1 MLAQTFVPFYVS
13 NRMNISE
20 LARHLGVAVST
31 VSRVLSGNAE
41 KYRISSTTVLHVLKA
56 AEEFQVTPDPLGR
69 GLRRGKP
76 GMIGLLVPDIT
87 NPFFS
92 TLARAIELRFRDTGI
107 AVQLCDSAE
116 DAETELIL
124 LSQLL
129 SRRLDGLLL
138 APVGE
143 VSTGLETA
151 IAGSSMPI
159 ILLDR
164 LLPGIDLPSVSLDNR
179 GAGKLAATHLLKAGH
194 RRIAS
199 LRGNPQTVPD
209 RERIEGVLDAMADAG
224 LPKNGLL
231 LAGKGYTREE
241 SLAAAEELLSR
252 KPRPT
257 AIISLSGQGVL
268 GTLEAARKRGLSI
281 PGEVS
286 LIAFDEL
293 PWSALM
299 QPPITT
305 IAQPVEAMSEK
316 AAALLSAGLA
326 DPDNLSPKDSAVFEA
341 SLCERESVA
350 PGAPR
355 EERNLQAMP
364 PKPPP
369 VRIRRPPEE

>member
-1 MLAQTFVPFYVS
+1 
-13 NRMNISE
+13 MNISE

-41 KYRISSTTVLHVLKA
+41 KYRISKTTAQRVLEA
-56 AEEFQVTPDPLGR
+56 AEKFEVTPDPLGA

-116 DAETELIL
+116 DAGTERLL
-124 LSQLL
+124 LSRLL

-143 VSTGLETA
+143 VSKGLELA
-151 IAGSSMPI
+151 ISDSPMPI

-179 GAGKLAATHLLKAGH
+179 RAGKLAATHLLEAGH
-194 RRIAS
+194 RDLAC
-199 LRGNPQTVPD
+199 LRGNPQTVSD
-209 RERIEGVLDAMADAG
+209 RERIEGVREAMADAG
-224 LPKNGLL
+224 LPGGNLL

-241 SLAAAEELLSR
+241 SLAAAEELLSHD
-252 KPRPT
+252 PRPS
-257 AIISLSGQGVL
+257 AILSLSGQGTL
-268 GTLEAARKRGLSI
+268 SILEAARTRGLRI
-281 PGEVS
+281 PRELS
-286 LIAFDEL
+286 LIAFDEQ

-299 QPPITT
+299 EPPVTT
-305 IAQPVEAMSEK
+305 IAQPVEAMAEK
-316 AAALLSAGLA
+316 AAALLSAALEDRDRISA
-326 DPDNLSPKDSAVFEA
+326 ADSAVFEA

-350 PGAPR
+350 PG
-355 EERNLQAMP
+355 ETQG
-364 PKPPP
+364 
-369 VRIRRPPEE
+369 I